1 MCTAPADQRYAT
13 TLVCALVY
21 EPKASA
27 GEESASDGSQPSK
40 RKRETDDAADAIDAA
55 QNQGKASDDG
65 DGALSAGSADGNR
78 RRSVSSVRRR
88 YPGKARRAGTPA
100 RPTLAN
106 THGIHSTAASA
117 HLAANTDETYFRAS
131 MLSPPA
137 PDVLAMCLQQRNST
151 RVRKLAGARGTACC
165 QWLTSPSHVLNVFGI
180 SAGARL
186 REPPRLPALL
196 SPKQRRR
203 DQYTL

>member
-1 MCTAPADQRYAT
+1 M
-13 TLVCALVY
+13 Y

-88 YPGKARRAGTPA
+88 YPGNARRASTPA

-117 HLAANTDETYFRAS
+117 NLAANTDETYFRAS

-151 RVRKLAGARGTACC
+151 RVRNQAGVRGTASY
-165 QWLTSPSHVLNVFGI
+165 QWLTSPSHVPNVLGI

-186 REPPRLPALL
+186 REPPGLPALL
-196 SPKQRRR
+196 SPKQRQR